1 MGKDRGPIFTAVSAP
16 RGGGQFVP
24 QRPPMGQLPLMQLG
38 YDAAQLMAQEYR
50 TMTIRRRHARI
61 ADLEAQLANNPLP
74 GFHQVRPSSG
84 TCLYAMAVR
93 HTRCSQGVRQTMLAG
108 MLLHDCN
115 DSFRSFT

>member
-1 MGKDRGPIFTAVSAP
+1 MCCNNICFQVQAPVGKDRGPIFTAVSAP

-61 ADLEAQLANNPLP
+61 ADLESQLANSPLP
-74 GFHQVRPSSG
+74 GFHQVRASFHIFVYHG
-84 TCLYAMAVR
+84 CKAHL
-93 HTRCSQGVRQTMLAG
+93 MLTGHETDNA
-108 MLLHDCN
+108 C
-115 DSFRSFT
+115 

>member
-61 ADLEAQLANNPLP
+61 ADLESQLASNPLP
-74 GFHQVRPSSG
+74 GFHQVRPYGCTSCMCHG
-84 TCLYAMAVR
+84 CKAHLVFIGPETDNAC
-93 HTRCSQGVRQTMLAG
+93 
-108 MLLHDCN
+108 
-115 DSFRSFT
+115 